1 MNLDVQTMQNCLY
14 ANYMAGVQLRKNLLD
29 QNDVLQSQIHQNM
42 QKICDA
48 ENQESNFVALANFRT
63 IMVAQNQALYMQM
76 DYNYYKIDDLQA
88 YLNNNYHLYTK
99 NVEKMN
105 EKKQCRSVNCSSDN
119 GSSDNSSSD
128 HASSDNASS
137 DNGNLENGSF
147 VDGNSVI
154 TPKITPLAGS
164 SSKRDN
170 NEKFDTIDLNENL
183 TEINHTHDKRCGQL
197 RATKKRYLQQFKNA
211 SQIHAH
217 WRLVKQQAQNA
228 YICAMYHK
236 SMHAFDHARTRTHNR
251 KQMKNKANDFQA
263 CHELKHTRA
272 CKLYCLHAMKCS
284 MNFQKNFKCKLLN
297 FRNQMRCKE
306 LKKCFAQ
313 FGIEKKKSMQLKFV
327 AKKLALENGLRK
339 WFKKWRHDTLQN
351 ITHETFAMQWYKQQS
366 KSKHLKKIFTCF
378 KKYRNTA
385 SINEVLVKM
394 CKSRIKLQTLK
405 FKCFFILLTYV
416 QVHSARKL
424 HTKLHTRLHK
434 SILSWSKLCQKC
446 LRLNNFRHRHRIVV
460 LHLCFHHL
468 KHVMFKTYVRKWT
481 MGAWKHFV
489 QKAISKYNLLLM
501 CVKTQI
507 GKNAMEN
514 EIVNELR
521 QICPLCGICGHNSAT
536 NKFQF
541 ENFRWQF
548 TSFADMKNEQLVD
561 DLLYL
566 HDQIRYDD
574 HDVKFESNKFSN
586 ERKTEILR
594 QFESCPNV
602 HQVNFIV
609 GLHWASCFN
618 CNGIFSMTVR
628 ASVFNMPKQLSDIND
643 LLTKSWHE
651 RKYELYERSQNG
663 ENDLIVALSAHIC
676 DVGLKPYTP
685 SFVMKNLET
694 KKKTMKTMF
703 PNLTDQAFKRF
714 PSLSC
719 ILAKMNEDDI
729 GLHHE
734 YLKYKTTFFRLGFTS

>member
-1 MNLDVQTMQNCLY
+1 MDFDVQTMQNCLY
-14 ANYMAGVQLRKNLLD
+14 SNYMAGVQLRKNLLD
-29 QNDVLQSQIHQNM
+29 QNEILQSQIYQNM
-42 QKICDA
+42 QKISDA
-48 ENQESNFVALANFRT
+48 ENQESNCLALANFRT

-88 YLNNNYHLYTK
+88 YLHNNYHLYRI

-105 EKKQCRSVNCSSDN
+105 EKKQYCPVN
-119 GSSDNSSSD
+119 GSC
-128 HASSDNASS
+128 A
-137 DNGNLENGSF
+137 NGSCAN
-147 VDGNSVI
+147 GSCANGSCANGSCANENS
-154 TPKITPLAGS
+154 
-164 SSKRDN
+164 
-170 NEKFDTIDLNENL
+170 KFDTIDVNENL
-183 TEINHTHDKRCGQL
+183 TEMKHTNDKRCCLL

-211 SQIHAH
+211 GQIHAH
-217 WRLVKQQAQNA
+217 WTLVKQQAKKA
-228 YICAMYHK
+228 YICAMFHK
-236 SMHAFDHARTRTHNR
+236 SMHAFDHARTRTHLK
-251 KQMKNKANDFQA
+251 KQMEKKANDFQA
-263 CHELKHTRA
+263 CHQLKHTRA
-272 CKLYCLHAMKCS
+272 CQLYSLHAMKWS
-284 MNFQKNFKCKLLN
+284 INFQKNLKCKLLN
-297 FRNQMRCKE
+297 FHNQMRCKY
-306 LKKCFAQ
+306 LTRCFAQ
-313 FGIEKKKSMQLKFV
+313 FGIEKKKCMQLKF
-327 AKKLALENGLRK
+327 AAQKLALNYGLRK

-366 KSKHLKKIFTCF
+366 KSKHQKKIFTCF

-385 SINEVLVKM
+385 SINEVLVKL
-394 CKSRIKLQTLK
+394 CKNKIKLQTLK
-405 FKCFFILLTYV
+405 FKCFFIFLTYV
-416 QVHSARKL
+416 QVNSA
-424 HTKLHTRLHK
+424 TKLHTQLHK

-446 LRLNNFRHRHRIVV
+446 LRLNNFMNRHRIVM

-507 GKNAMEN
+507 GKNAMETG
-514 EIVNELR
+514 IVNELR
-521 QICPLCGICGHNSAT
+521 QICPLCGICGHNPVT
-536 NKFQF
+536 KKFQF

-566 HDQIRYDD
+566 HDQIRYND

-586 ERKTEILR
+586 EQKTEILR
-594 QFESCPNV
+594 HFASYPNV
-602 HQVNFIV
+602 NEVNFIV
-609 GLHWASCFN
+609 GVHWGSCFN

-628 ASVFNMPKQLSDIND
+628 ASVFNIPKKLSDINN
-643 LLTKSWHE
+643 LLKKSWHE
-651 RKYELYERSQNG
+651 RKYELYDRSHNG

-676 DVGLKPYTP
+676 DVGLKPHTP
-685 SFVMKNLET
+685 SFVLKNLQT
-694 KKKTMKTMF
+694 KKKTMENTF
-703 PNLTDQAFKRF
+703 PNLNDQVSKRF

-734 YLKYKTTFFRLGFTS
+734 YLKYKTTFFRLAFTS